1 MIIKFIHFNLRS
13 RYTCH
18 DNNTYPKE
26 TSSMSL
32 WDRAK
37 INSFTGRARARAREK
52 KTKRQPAITNAC
64 VRRVGSQLLLF
75 ITADLRFTVS
85 GAR

>member
-1 MIIKFIHFNLRS
+1 MTTIHTRKKQAACRFEIAQKLI
-13 RYTCH
+13 H
-18 DNNTYPKE
+18 
-26 TSSMSL
+26 SL
-32 WDRAK
+32 
-37 INSFTGRARARAREK
+37 GVLVRAREK

-85 GAR
+85 GAH